1 MSLGQPPPITITT
14 ESQQISPNRA
24 KNGVCV
30 LIIWK
35 NPDSFEIIRKI
46 GYHLENPDSFEII
59 RKIGNHLEKIRTVLK
74 PSRKLEIIWE
84 NPDCFEFESILTLCI
99 SFVSIRGL
107 LPYLWQ
113 LSIGTFLFIAPYIQE
128 ADGSH

>member
-1 MSLGQPPPITITT
+1 MSLGQPPHDK
-14 ESQQISPNRA
+14 QISPNRA

-59 RKIGNHLEKIRTVLK
+59 RKIGNHLEKIWTVLK
-74 PSRKLEIIWE
+74 PSRKLEIIWK
-84 NPDCFEFESILTLCI
+84 NPDRFEFESIET
-99 SFVSIRGL
+99 V
-107 LPYLWQ
+107 
-113 LSIGTFLFIAPYIQE
+113 
-128 ADGSH
+128 